1 MAPLI
6 PLSPTLIGVLA
17 GFGFL
22 VVRTIYLSFLFPVPA
37 PAPAADP
44 GTEMAPLLPG
54 SHAATTRHLSP
65 RARFLCA
72 VGAFAYICLTLLAAF
87 QAFNEHG
94 QPAIHDTR
102 FAIFRGGE
110 FSHAFLV
117 LIRTTFDVRYNEGPP
132 MRTDALSLVLL
143 PVIMV
148 QIHTPSSS
156 RLAFVVLDWVVTPV
170 IGSAIFAASVRA

>member
-22 VVRTIYLSFLFPVPA
+22 VVRTIYLSLLFPVPA

-72 VGAFAYICLTLLAAF
+72 VAAF

-156 RLAFVVLDWVVTPV
+156 RLACVVLDWVVTPV

>member
-1 MAPLI
+1 MMVKPVFKSNECLQGLSRSFLAFRRGIQIWMTWTDGDQRKRGLAFSAISAVTTALEWIQTYYLSPPSTMAPLI

-22 VVRTIYLSFLFPVPA
+22 VVRTIYLSLLFLVPAPA

-72 VGAFAYICLTLLAAF
+72 VGAFAYICLTLL
-87 QAFNEHG
+87 
-94 QPAIHDTR
+94 
-102 FAIFRGGE
+102 GE
-110 FSHAFLV
+110 
-117 LIRTTFDVRYNEGPP
+117 
-132 MRTDALSLVLL
+132 
-143 PVIMV
+143 
-148 QIHTPSSS
+148 
-156 RLAFVVLDWVVTPV
+156 
-170 IGSAIFAASVRA
+170 